1 MTEEP
6 YIITYTGRKICPVNP
21 EPEQIC
27 IEDIAHSLAYK
38 CRFNGH
44 TRHYFSVAQH
54 SIIVSNFCTHKLC
67 GLLHDAAEA
76 YLSDVATTVKH
87 LFPTMRYAEEILQET
102 IDYKF
107 GLDVSPDIRDN
118 VKLVDKAVLKL
129 EWDALITNPNKYPLS
144 VDMEGV
150 PELHWQLNGYFMP
163 VEAERVF
170 LKRFGE
176 LYHEKM

>member
-1 MTEEP
+1 MSEEP
-6 YIITYTGRKICPVNP
+6 YIITYTGNKICPANP
-21 EPEQIC
+21 DPEQVC

-44 TRHYFSVAQH
+44 TKYYFSVAQH
-54 SIIVSNFCTHKLC
+54 SIIVSNFCSHKLY

-102 IDYKF
+102 INYKF
-107 GLDVSPDIRDN
+107 GLDVDSEVRN
-118 VKLVDKAVLKL
+118 QTKLVDKAVLLL
-129 EWDALITNPNKYPLS
+129 EWNALMDNPNRIPLA
-144 VDMEGV
+144 VDMTGV

-170 LKRFGE
+170 LKRFKE
-176 LYHEKM
+176 LYNEQ